1 MTNRSLQE
9 NASVIPN
16 WKREKIWLK
25 CSLSHSSTAFSYS
38 KNVQHSD
45 PVSLLITLG
54 LPFGTDEH
62 SGSWKRP
69 SLLPDP
75 ALPLSVHRRVLNG
88 QSPSR
93 WAGRRRPHPLP
104 RPRVSRESSAF
115 CNHHRRLPWARGWR
129 GRAGCPGWIVRRP
142 WRCKDRRCCCC
153 SCCIC
158 KSCCWKANCW
168 VATCC
173 CWKKSGRKKKK
184 KNEMATA
191 GGRWNVWT
199 FPNTLSPAGT
209 ESAH

>member
-25 CSLSHSSTAFSYS
+25 CSLSHSGTAFSYS

-54 LPFGTDEH
+54 PPFGTNER

-93 WAGRRRPHPLP
+93 WAGRRRPHPLR

-184 KNEMATA
+184 NEMATA

-209 ESAH
+209 ESVH